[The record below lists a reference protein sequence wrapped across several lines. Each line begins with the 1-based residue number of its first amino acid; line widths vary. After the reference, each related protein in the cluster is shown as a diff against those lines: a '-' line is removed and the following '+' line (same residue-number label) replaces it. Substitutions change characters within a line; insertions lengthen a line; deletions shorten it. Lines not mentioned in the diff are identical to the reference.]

1 MDVCRYNFGYA
12 AVDSNPVGGS
22 RSGHSRGLFVV
33 GLGLS
38 LMSGGV
44 EPPHE
49 VWDVLSQAH
58 G

>member
-12 AVDSNPVGGS
+12 AVDSNPVSGS
-22 RSGHSRGLFVV
+22 HSWPTRGLFV
-33 GLGLS
+33 GLG
-38 LMSGGV
+38 LMSGGL